1 MSAILDSLLDDERRA
16 ECRAND
22 GAMAMSHPI
31 IASQHSIQTTRTS
44 SLHRAQPARS
54 ERKDEYTVRE
64 NDSNDQHQPGLRI
77 LVVDDNYDGASSMS
91 MLLELEGH
99 RTGTAHNGLEAVQ
112 EATRVRYDVV
122 LLDLGMP
129 IMDGFEA
136 AALLRQL
143 WPAPALIACSAWDD
157 AETRRRTADLGFSM
171 HLRKPVSVQVLKAAL
186 REVPP
191 ASVDRCTAA

>member
-16 ECRAND
+16 ACRAND
-22 GAMAMSHPI
+22 EAMAMGQPI
-31 IASQHSIQTTRTS
+31 FSSQSTIYPERTS
-44 SLHRAQPARS
+44 RLHHAEPARS
-54 ERKDEYTVRE
+54 EHTKEYTVDDE
-64 NDSNDQHQPGLRI
+64 HNNDQHQPGLRI
-77 LVVDDNYDGASSMS
+77 LVVDDNHDGASSMS

-99 RTGTAHNGLEAVQ
+99 RTGTAHNGLEAVR
-112 EATRVRYDVV
+112 EATRVRYDAV

-129 IMDGFEA
+129 VMDGFEA
-136 AALLRQL
+136 AAVLRQL

-186 REVPP
+186 RELPP
-191 ASVDRCTAA
+191 PPVAWCTAP